1 MRTTSKLFM
10 VLAMLC
16 GVACT
21 TNTLEESVVEN
32 NAVSRELPNEINVSF
47 DDATSR
53 IQLDEQC
60 RTTWTEDDEVSV
72 FYFSDAN
79 NRFLFMGDTGDR
91 NGALVVEDNRM
102 SDATAE
108 IDKVVLV
115 YPYSD
120 DYKLNATTKSIGITI
135 PGTQYYLNGSYGVGA
150 NIMTSVGTT
159 NDFALKSVCGWIKVQ
174 LTGAA
179 SVTEVTLTGNNK
191 EQLAGDA
198 TLYYEENRL
207 ALLGEEGGPDD
218 DSQVGGTLF
227 FGEYVRTITLDC
239 GEGIAL
245 DSTTPTEFY
254 FVLAPQTF
262 DEGITIKATLSDG
275 TTITKSTSKSITI
288 ERNVITPMASFD
300 VQPTNEIW
308 YTSTDGDVVTP
319 YRSGASYFGA
329 NIVSNTYEN
338 GKGVI
343 KFDGDVTKIGNYAF
357 SGCSSL
363 TSITIPDSVTSIGN
377 YAFDDCSSLAE
388 FSGKF
393 ASEDGRC
400 LVVDGVINSFAIGCG
415 LTEYTIPEGVTSI
428 GYGAFSGCSSLTSI
442 TIPDGVTSIGSD
454 AFYNCSSLASI
465 TIPDSVTSIG
475 EGAFALCSSL
485 TSFTIPDGVT
495 SIGVDA
501 FAGCTSLTSITI
513 PDSVTEIGSDAFYN
527 CSSLASI
534 TIPDSVTSIGVDA
547 FAACTSLTSI
557 TIPDSVTSIGD
568 SAFEICTSLTSV
580 YCKATTPPTAIPDS
594 SSRWDAFDYNAS
606 GRKIY
611 VPEESVEAYKNA
623 EYWSD
628 YADDIEGYEFL
639 PANNEIWYTSTDGNI
654 VEPHSEGVEI
664 FGANIVSNT
673 YENGKGVI
681 KFDGDV
687 TKVGKEMYN
696 PLYEVLNFYDAP
708 IIQKYRDN
716 PEAFYSCATLSS
728 ITLPQSVSLVSQKAF
743 MGCTNLTKFNGKY
756 SAEEGKCLIV
766 DDCLISVAPMSCSG
780 KFSIPENVQEILTG
794 CFCNCENLTELEFQ
808 NENVNIY
815 YGAFVSCDNLTSV
828 ELPKGD
834 EGSMQMPFRLCPSLK
849 TVTLNEV
856 EYAILYETSVENVII
871 NEGITYISDWAF
883 GYCDELTGITIPD
896 DVSEIGRYA
905 FAGSGIQNVTLP
917 QGISSIK
924 DGTFSG
930 CSSLANVTIP
940 DSVTS
945 IGQWSFQSC
954 HSLAKISIPES
965 VTSIGEMAFQQCL
978 SLTSAVIPE
987 GITSLGVSIFGWCS
1001 NLAKFEGEFA
1011 SEDGRCLVVDGV
1023 LNSFAPAGLTEYT
1036 IPEGITQIGDNAF
1049 ATYDNLTSI
1058 TIPESIN
1065 YIGHNAFHSCD
1076 GLEVVYCTPTTPP
1089 VGSVDM
1095 FSTTN
1100 NNYITN
1106 LECIIYVPTES
1117 VDAYKNAE
1125 YWSEYA
1131 DAIEPYVF
1139 E

>member
-1 MRTTSKLFM
+1 MSNRALQQPLKIPKRDPKLNGNTTKHNLMRTTSKLFM

-308 YTSTDGDVVTP
+308 YTSTDGNVVTP
-319 YRSGASYFGA
+319 YATNVFGV

-343 KFDGDVTKIGNYAF
+343 KFDGEVTEIGDYAFCNCSSLESITIPKKVTQLGARSFENSTSLTSIKISESVASIGEGAFAGCISLASFTIPDAITTVEPYTFCECYALAELTIGNSVTTIKGWAFCDCIGLTTVIIPDSVVSMEAGVFGGCSGLERFEGNNVSADGRCLIFDGMLKAFAPAGLTEYAIPEGVTAIEVYTFQKLENITTISIPRGIERISEGAFEFCPMLASFSTVNTDIKYIDKYAFQYCTGLTEVDVNSVEEIGGNDVFRGCTSLERVAINHVPDGLF

-363 TSITIPDSVTSIGN
+363 KEVVICDGATSIGTG
-377 YAFDDCSSLAE
+377 AFLGCTSLT
-388 FSGKF
+388 S
-393 ASEDGRC
+393 
-400 LVVDGVINSFAIGCG
+400 VTIGN
-415 LTEYTIPEGVTSI
+415 GVTSI
-428 GYGAFSGCSSLTSI
+428 GDYAFMM
-442 TIPDGVTSIGSD
+442 
-454 AFYNCSSLASI
+454 CSSLASI
-465 TIPDSVTSIG
+465 TIPDCVTSIG
-475 EGAFALCSSL
+475 GGAF
-485 TSFTIPDGVT
+485 GR
-495 SIGVDA
+495 
-501 FAGCTSLTSITI
+501 CTSLTSFYGKFASDDNRCLIIDGVLNSFATGCGLTEYAI
-513 PDSVTEIGSDAFYN
+513 PDSVTEIGNYTFN
-527 CSSLASI
+527 
-534 TIPDSVTSIGVDA
+534 G
-547 FAACTSLTSI
+547 CTSLTSV
-557 TIPDSVTSIGD
+557 TISDSVTSIGD
-568 SAFEICTSLTSV
+568 SAFNGCTSLTS
-580 YCKATTPPTAIPDS
+580 
-594 SSRWDAFDYNAS
+594 
-606 GRKIY
+606 
-611 VPEESVEAYKNA
+611 
-623 EYWSD
+623 
-628 YADDIEGYEFL
+628 
-639 PANNEIWYTSTDGNI
+639 
-654 VEPHSEGVEI
+654 
-664 FGANIVSNT
+664 
-673 YENGKGVI
+673 
-681 KFDGDV
+681 
-687 TKVGKEMYN
+687 
-696 PLYEVLNFYDAP
+696 
-708 IIQKYRDN
+708 
-716 PEAFYSCATLSS
+716 
-728 ITLPQSVSLVSQKAF
+728 
-743 MGCTNLTKFNGKY
+743 
-756 SAEEGKCLIV
+756 
-766 DDCLISVAPMSCSG
+766 
-780 KFSIPENVQEILTG
+780 
-794 CFCNCENLTELEFQ
+794 
-808 NENVNIY
+808 
-815 YGAFVSCDNLTSV
+815 
-828 ELPKGD
+828 
-834 EGSMQMPFRLCPSLK
+834 
-849 TVTLNEV
+849 
-856 EYAILYETSVENVII
+856 
-871 NEGITYISDWAF
+871 
-883 GYCDELTGITIPD
+883 
-896 DVSEIGRYA
+896 
-905 FAGSGIQNVTLP
+905 
-917 QGISSIK
+917 
-924 DGTFSG
+924 
-930 CSSLANVTIP
+930 VTIP

-945 IGQWSFQSC
+945 IGGS
-954 HSLAKISIPES
+954 
-965 VTSIGEMAFQQCL
+965 AFSGCT
-978 SLTSAVIPE
+978 SLTSFY
-987 GITSLGVSIFGWCS
+987 G
-1001 NLAKFEGEFA
+1001 KFA
-1011 SEDGRCLVVDGV
+1011 SDDNRCLIIDGV
-1023 LNSFAPAGLTEYT
+1023 LNSFATGCGLTEYAIPDSVTSIGGGAFNGCTLLTSVT
-1036 IPEGITQIGDNAF
+1036 IPEGVTSIGSGAF
-1049 ATYDNLTSI
+1049 YGCESLTS
-1058 TIPESIN
+1058 
-1065 YIGHNAFHSCD
+1065 
-1076 GLEVVYCTPTTPP
+1076 VYCKPTTPP
-1089 VGSVDM
+1089 SGDWSM
-1095 FSTTN
+1095 FEFNASGRK
-1100 NNYITN
+1100 
-1106 LECIIYVPTES
+1106 IYVPTES
-1117 VDAYKNAE
+1117 VEAYKTAE
-1125 YWSEYA
+1125 YWSNYA
-1131 DAIEPYVF
+1131 ADIVGYSF
-1139 E
+1139 